1 MQRLFRA
8 FVTALVAALIGVAAS
23 AAPVDS
29 PLLRSFYWFRF
40 VGGDDL
46 KKACANGA
54 PDIYR
59 LIYNATWR
67 QQVRAYD
74 VETRPDGTGHMTI
87 RILGPAVL
95 NNIEISEPSGI
106 LDPWRGQRAVVEL
119 SRDQVAAVRA
129 AIESSGGFAFPTRK
143 FEIPSND
150 YYWAVS
156 ACRAGQFT
164 STAYLYELDKFK
176 AVHFDTLMFSLDTTG
191 VPVNP
196 VKDLPPSSFRG
207 DQNQVWRLRV
217 GQHGIEY

>member
-1 MQRLFRA
+1 MWTFLRPVLC
-8 FVTALVAALIGVAAS
+8 ALLIALAAAPAW
-23 AAPVDS
+23 AAPVDN

-40 VGGDDL
+40 VGGDDV

-67 QQVRAYD
+67 EQVRAYD
-74 VETRPDGTGHMTI
+74 VETRPDGSGHLTI

-95 NNIEISEPSGI
+95 NSIEISEPSGV
-106 LDPWRGQRAVVEL
+106 LNPWRGQRAVVEL
-119 SRDQVAAVRA
+119 SRDQVSAIKAALEA
-129 AIESSGGFAFPTRK
+129 SGGFAFPTRK

-150 YYWAVS
+150 FYWAVS
-156 ACRAGQFT
+156 ACRGGQFT
-164 STAYLYELDKFK
+164 STAYLYERDKFK
-176 AVHFDTLMFSLDTTG
+176 DVKFDRLMFSLDTTG

-207 DQNQVWRLRV
+207 DQNNVWRLRV
-217 GQHGIEY
+217 GTQGIEY

>member
-8 FVTALVAALIGVAAS
+8 VLFALAAGAIGTVAL
-23 AAPVDS
+23 AAPVDN
-29 PLLRSFYWFRF
+29 PLARSFYWFRF
-40 VGGDDL
+40 VGGDDV
-46 KKACANGA
+46 KKACASGA

-67 QQVRAYD
+67 EQVRAYD
-74 VETRPDGTGHMTI
+74 VETRPDGTGHMII

-95 NNIEISEPSGI
+95 NSIEISEPSSI
-106 LDPWRGQRAVVEL
+106 LDPWRGRRAVVEL
-119 SRDQVAAVRA
+119 SRDQVSALKAALEA
-129 AIESSGGFAFPTRK
+129 SGGFAFPTRK

-150 YYWAVS
+150 FYWAVS
-156 ACRAGQFT
+156 ACRGGQFT

-176 AVHFDTLMFSLDTTG
+176 AVQFDKLMFNLDTTG

-207 DQNQVWRLRV
+207 DQTNVWRLRV
-217 GQHGIEY
+217 GAQGIEY

>member
-1 MQRLFRA
+1 MQRLLLAVFSA
-8 FVTALVAALIGVAAS
+8 FAIVVGCS
-23 AAPVDS
+23 PGEAAPVDS

-40 VGGDDL
+40 VGGDDV
-46 KKACANGA
+46 KQACASGA

-67 QQVRAYD
+67 EQVRAYD

-95 NNIEISEPSGI
+95 NSIEISEPSGI
-106 LDPWRGQRAVVEL
+106 LNPWRGQRATVEL
-119 SRDQVAAVRA
+119 SREQVAALRA
-129 AIESSGGFAFPTRK
+129 ALEASGGFAFPARH

-150 YYWAVS
+150 FYWAVS
-156 ACRAGQFT
+156 ACRSGQFT
-164 STAYLYELDKFK
+164 STAYRYELDKFK
-176 AVHFDTLMFSLDTTG
+176 AVKFDRLLFSLDTTG

-207 DQNQVWRLRV
+207 DQTNVWRLRV
-217 GQHGIEY
+217 GAHGIEY